1 MFSLVSLPGKRNKNK
16 NKQMGPNQTYKLLYR
31 KRNHK
36 PDKKTILNWEKIFM
50 NDATN
55 KGLIPK
61 YTNSSYNLITK
72 IQPNRKMSRK
82 PK

>member
-1 MFSLVSLPGKRNKNK
+1 
-16 NKQMGPNQTYKLLYR
+16 MGPNQTYKLLYR

-36 PDKKTILNWEKIFM
+36 SDKKTILNWEKIFI

-55 KGLIPK
+55 KSLIPK

-72 IQPNRKMSRK
+72 RQPNQKMSRK